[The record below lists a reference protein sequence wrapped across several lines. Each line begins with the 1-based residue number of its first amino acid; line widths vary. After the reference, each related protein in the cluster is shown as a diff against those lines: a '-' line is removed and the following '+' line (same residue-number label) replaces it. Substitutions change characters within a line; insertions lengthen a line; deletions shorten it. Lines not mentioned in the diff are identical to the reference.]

1 MAESDVLARV
11 AEIAADTAEALA
23 AADEQQGSSREFE
36 DGHPPSHEAVLTTAL
51 AQLRKEKALD
61 LVGWSRERGE
71 NHALLTALDVTRFLA
86 RADGSLAQI
95 PQSHFVFSRYLA
107 RSSVLGFEEKLIANA
122 QVGAPHVGVTRKAV
136 RGEQCEVLSGSK
148 RFCTGSTYAQVL
160 AVVVEQGRWLQGSAP
175 THVVFIPSDAPGVRI
190 HDDWEA
196 IGQSF
201 TGSGAVTFE
210 DVDVTDAPRAV
221 LEPEPGTREYVAH
234 RGSFAQALHAA
245 IDLGLFEGAVHSA
258 WQLAAPAARSGG
270 DKPLALDPQVAQLW
284 GEAEVS
290 LFAARAAFD
299 QIKQGFGAQGEAP
312 REEPFSE
319 DEQGLA
325 STVTRAKLL
334 IQEQALHT
342 LPRLFEITGT
352 AGCVRASD
360 LDRRLRDLRVHSLHD
375 RKREKLRILGEQ
387 VALGAAIPLDG
398 KLSGR

>member
-1 MAESDVLARV
+1 MAASDVLARV
-11 AEIAADTAEALA
+11 VDIAADTAEALA
-23 AADEQQGSSREFE
+23 AADEQQGSSQGS
-36 DGHPPSHEAVLTTAL
+36 DGGHPSSHEAVLTTAL

-95 PQSHFVFSRYLA
+95 PQNHFVFSRYLA
-107 RSSVLGFEEKLIANA
+107 QSSVPGIEEKLIANA
-122 QVGAPHVGVTRKAV
+122 QVGAPHVGVRRKTV
-136 RGEQCEVLSGSK
+136 RGEQREVLSGSK

-160 AVVVEQGRWLQGSAP
+160 AVVVEQGRCLQGNAP
-175 THVVFIPSDAPGVRI
+175 AHVVFIPSDAPGVCI

-201 TGSGAVTFE
+201 TGSGTVTFE

-221 LEPEPGTREYVAH
+221 LEPEPGTREYLAH

-258 WQLAAPAARSGG
+258 WKLAAPAARG
-270 DKPLALDPQVAQLW
+270 DDGPLALDPQVAQLW

-290 LFAARAAFD
+290 LFAARAAFE
-299 QIKQGFGAQGEAP
+299 QIKHGFVAEGNAPGGELLD
-312 REEPFSE
+312 E